1 MKYFN
6 NIFTTKGD
14 SIGLFFQLSF
24 CALFAMMSLF
34 SRQTSA
40 QTRGSIPIET
50 PQTCTPSTTVSDG
63 DLLPGG
69 IASFGVSSGPGS
81 VTIDH
86 INAGTGLQ
94 SITMVDMSTPVVM
107 SIPAFARGTTA
118 PVVVNFTT
126 PNPGLGADFTL
137 RAANSFY
144 SIFIRVRCAQTCT
157 PFTTVSEGDLAPGG
171 IASFGVSSGP
181 GSVTVDHINAGTGL
195 QSLTVVGAPT
205 NATMNIPAYAPDTF
219 APVDVN
225 FTRPDPALPTDFTL
239 RAASKFYSIFIRVR
253 CSATTNQPEPDNG
266 ELQEQ

>member
-1 MKYFN
+1 MKNFN

-14 SIGLFFQLSF
+14 NLGLFFQLSF
-24 CALFAMMSLF
+24 CALFTMMSLF
-34 SRQTSA
+34 SGQTSA
-40 QTRGSIPIET
+40 QTRGSIPIAT

-81 VTIDH
+81 VT
-86 INAGTGLQ
+86 
-94 SITMVDMSTPVVM
+94 
-107 SIPAFARGTTA
+107 
-118 PVVVNFTT
+118 
-126 PNPGLGADFTL
+126 
-137 RAANSFY
+137 
-144 SIFIRVRCAQTCT
+144 
-157 PFTTVSEGDLAPGG
+157 
-171 IASFGVSSGP
+171 
-181 GSVTVDHINAGTGL
+181 VDHINAGTGL
-195 QSLTVVGAPT
+195 QSLTVVGTPT

-266 ELQEQ
+266 ELREQ